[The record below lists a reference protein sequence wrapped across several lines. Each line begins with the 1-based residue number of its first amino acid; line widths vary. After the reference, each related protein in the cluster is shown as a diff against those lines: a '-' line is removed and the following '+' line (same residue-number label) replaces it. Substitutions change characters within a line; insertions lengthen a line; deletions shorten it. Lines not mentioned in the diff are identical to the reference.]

1 MVIIRLSIILLISQ
15 NAVVSAKMILNAK
28 TLALEKRVKVLSINA
43 SKRKEAARKEGVIS
57 YLLRWTYLLVLVEVA
72 LKS

>member
-1 MVIIRLSIILLISQ
+1 MSQ
-15 NAVVSAKMILNAK
+15 TTRNAAVFARRTQNAK
-28 TLALEKRVKVLSINA
+28 TLALEKRVMVTPINA
-43 SKRKEAARKEGVIS
+43 SKRKEAAHKAGVIS